1 MTEFVSDILN
11 YLQNNENAQGVVVAL
26 AAFGVPLFSF
36 LLYLLFRI
44 LRIKV
49 GGDGK
54 QSFGGISHGVY
65 AFRVYYANNSP
76 FQRCACS

>member
-49 GGDGK
+49 CLLYTSD
-54 QSFGGISHGVY
+54 
-65 AFRVYYANNSP
+65 AADEL
-76 FQRCACS
+76 

>member
-36 LLYLLFRI
+36 LLYLSNTADQG
-44 LRIKV
+44 

-65 AFRVYYANNSP
+65 VFRVYYANNSP

>member
-49 GGDGK
+49 G
-54 QSFGGISHGVY
+54 
-65 AFRVYYANNSP
+65 AM
-76 FQRCACS
+76 

>member
-49 GGDGK
+49 GAMASRALAALVTG
-54 QSFGGISHGVY
+54 
-65 AFRVYYANNSP
+65 
-76 FQRCACS
+76 

>member
-49 GGDGK
+49 GAMASSALAALVTGYTHLACHDNCLRN
-54 QSFGGISHGVY
+54 IC
-65 AFRVYYANNSP
+65 P
-76 FQRCACS
+76 F